1 MPFRDQYNIPAGEI
15 FLKGHPQR
23 LLSLDD
29 FAGIWQGK
37 IKSLPHLRI
46 YRVRSG
52 LNALQPQDPDKGIG
66 LLRLADALSR
76 RFWQLNQ
83 RDDVEEAI
91 WYYEE
96 AVSLLPKTHYHFLEA
111 ILGLCSSLYQRFRLL
126 GHLDDLKKLL
136 GHLQTEHSLD
146 LESLLAPVKAQLQ
159 AQPQQLIDESSD
171 SDSEDASDFTSE
183 ELVRQSL
190 RKAQMTKDSLDLP
203 SKFQTLV
210 QNTGLE
216 GLDMADET
224 IHNEV

>member
-23 LLSLDD
+23 FLSLDD
-29 FAGIWQGK
+29 FAGLWQGK
-37 IKSLPHLRI
+37 LESLSHHRLHS
-46 YRVRSG
+46 VRSK
-52 LNALQPQDPDKGIG
+52 LNALQPQDPDRGTG

-91 WYYEE
+91 WCYEE

-136 GHLQTEHSLD
+136 GHLQTEHNLD

-159 AQPQQLIDESSD
+159 ARPKQLIDESSD
-171 SDSEDASDFTSE
+171 SDSEEPHFTPE
-183 ELVRQSL
+183 ELVRHSL

-203 SKFQTLV
+203 SKLQTRV
-210 QNTGLE
+210 QSTGLE
-216 GLDMADET
+216 SLDTADET